1 MKTTLSI
8 IGIASLA
15 LVGFSSEALAQG
27 PHNLR
32 SEQCL
37 ASAAVTFHQQRQI
50 EHFRANALQESS
62 WVRMQIDR
70 TEAEL
75 RSLTL
80 RPWQHQIVIAHK
92 QSELRSLRAREQSIW
107 ATYEMQVRSTL
118 APVQRIA
125 MDRCSSPRP
134 IPVAVAPIW
143 TSRPA
148 PVGPAWRSR
157 PAPVI
162 SVRAPAPRP
171 MARR

>member
-37 ASAAVTFHQQRQI
+37 ASAAVTFQQQRQI
-50 EHFRANALQESS
+50 ERFRANAFQESR

-75 RSLTL
+75 RYLTL
-80 RPWQHQIVIAHK
+80 RSRHNQIAIAQR
-92 QSELRSLRAREQSIW
+92 QSELRSLRAHEQGIW

-118 APVQRIA
+118 GPRQRIA
-125 MDRCSSPRP
+125 MDRCSMPPRP
-134 IPVAVAPIW
+134 FPAPVW
-143 TSRPA
+143 TNRPA
-148 PVGPAWRSR
+148 PVGRIWASQ
-157 PAPVI
+157 PAPVV
-162 SVRAPAPRP
+162 SVRAPGPRP
-171 MARR
+171 MGRR